1 MRKNV
6 EEHRRVGLFDDV
18 SVATRFAKNM
28 LVSDDGNA
36 DANCDLGRCSM
47 LMVDGCSSRPSSGLW
62 LRNPRRRPFY
72 WAYCG

>member
-1 MRKNV
+1 M

-18 SVATRFAKNM
+18 SVAKRFAKIM

-36 DANCDLGRCSM
+36 DANSDLGRCSM
-47 LMVDGCSSRPSSGLW
+47 LMVDGCSSRPLSGLR
-62 LRNPRRRPFY
+62 LRSPRRRPFY

>member
-1 MRKNV
+1 M

-36 DANCDLGRCSM
+36 DANL
-47 LMVDGCSSRPSSGLW
+47 
-62 LRNPRRRPFY
+62 
-72 WAYCG
+72 